1 MEAEVEDLDP
11 QVIAA
16 ARRGDA
22 RAFEVIVRRYQHP
35 VWRLCFHVTGERI
48 SAEDA
53 TQEAFL
59 KIFRHL
65 PRYRMQSRFSTWLF
79 AIARNCAIDE
89 LRRRG
94 RRDALGRRAA
104 PDAAVDVQNDPSEG
118 FEVRQA
124 LAGLPLELRE
134 PVVWIDVLGTSYDE
148 AAAALRIPIGTLKS
162 RVHRARHLLAFEL
175 LEQGGDAGE
184 A

>member
-1 MEAEVEDLDP
+1 MEAEVDDLDP

-16 ARRGDA
+16 ARRGDV

-35 VWRLCFHVTGERI
+35 IWRLCFHLTGERV

-59 KIFRHL
+59 KIYRYL

-89 LRRRG
+89 LRRRA
-94 RRDALGRRAA
+94 RRDMLGRRASRE
-104 PDAAVDVQNDPSEG
+104 DDIEKDPSEV

-124 LAGLPLELRE
+124 LASLPLELRE
-134 PVVWIDVLGTSYDE
+134 PLVWIDVLGTSYAE
-148 AAAALRIPIGTLKS
+148 AADMLRIPIGTLKS
-162 RVHRARHLLAFEL
+162 RIHRARHVLALEL
-175 LEQGGDAGE
+175 LDEEGDAGE

>member
-1 MEAEVEDLDP
+1 MEAELDDLDP

-16 ARRGDA
+16 ARRGDV

-35 VWRLCFHVTGERI
+35 IWRLCFHLTGERA

-59 KIFRHL
+59 KIYRYL

-79 AIARNCAIDE
+79 AIARNCAMDE
-89 LRRRG
+89 LRRRA
-94 RRDALGRRAA
+94 RRDSLGRR
-104 PDAAVDVQNDPSEG
+104 VSRYVEIEKDPSEDL
-118 FEVRQA
+118 EVRQA

-134 PVVWIDVLGTSYDE
+134 PIVWIDVLGTSYDE
-148 AAAALRIPIGTLKS
+148 AAAMLGIPIGTLKS
-162 RVHRARHLLAFEL
+162 RVHRARHLLASEL
-175 LEQGGDAGE
+175 LEEGGDAGE

>member
-1 MEAEVEDLDP
+1 LEADVDDLDP

-16 ARRGDA
+16 ARRGDV

-35 VWRLCFHVTGERI
+35 IWRLCFHLTGERV

-59 KIFRHL
+59 KIYRYL

-89 LRRRG
+89 LRRRA
-94 RRDALGRRAA
+94 RRDTLGRR
-104 PDAAVDVQNDPSEG
+104 VSRDVELEKDPSED

-134 PVVWIDVLGTSYDE
+134 SVVWIDVLGTTYDE
-148 AAAALRIPIGTLKS
+148 AAAALGIPIGTLKS
-162 RVHRARHLLAFEL
+162 RVHRARHLLALEL
-175 LEQGGDAGE
+175 LEEGGDAGE